1 MTDAASLV
9 AGGTGMGAGL
19 VADGVQVT
27 DCTSLVAG
35 GTGMCTVTDCASLVA
50 GGTGVCASLVADGV
64 QVTDHTSLVA
74 GGTGMCAVI
83 GCASL
88 VAGGTGVCASLVADG
103 VQVTMWLVAVS
114 LCDTSAWA
122 VCTLSEL
129 AVASTVGKV
138 MMALAKS
145 TASLGVAALCTL
157 LSLVT
162 DGLLSKLILSTKG
175 MALAGVTE
183 ARAVGKAVMMLAAH
197 ALAIGATV
205 VLCTMLL
212 MVAGMKMSRV
222 LTEKEIGAVDRLWCW
237 RRLTRMEVFDIPP
250 AATLK
255 LVRRCAVDPDPAG
268 TGPENSGGGDDAIGE
283 REKECL

>member
-1 MTDAASLV
+1 
-9 AGGTGMGAGL
+9 MGAGL

-237 RRLTRMEVFDIPP
+237 RRLTRMEVFDIPL
-250 AATLK
+250 AATLE